1 MATQQA
7 GAAAA
12 ADEIVDI
19 KPLLSRLWP
28 LPEAGTPLADDIAD
42 AVALF
47 FTNRVSDVQAGSLLM
62 CLHFTGLDRQAD
74 VMAACADRMR
84 KAAARVDPAP
94 LLKIAAEKSLKRGK
108 YNGGLCDIVGT
119 GGDSHNT
126 FNVSTASSIVASAY
140 LRLAKHGNRASTSK
154 SGSADLLAN
163 LKYPG
168 DIENESTD
176 LVANLNYIE
185 PATLPTIY
193 STTNYAFLFA
203 PVFHP
208 GMRYVAPIRKQLPW
222 RTLFNLLGPLANPV
236 DVRETP
242 ESESPLEARII
253 GVARRELG
261 PVFAEALRMTGA
273 RKAMVVCG
281 AEELD
286 EISIAGPTFC
296 WYLHE
301 DAASGEVVI
310 DHFQLT
316 PTDFGVASCPLS
328 DVSPGKS
335 PAENAATMT
344 RILQNQCPA
353 DDPLLSFVFIN
364 TAALM
369 VVAGLTEPAD
379 STASEEPD
387 VITERGPGGLR
398 WKEGVRQARLAVS
411 SGEARRQWKLFVE
424 ATNETKPTT
433 TV

>member
-1 MATQQA
+1 M
-7 GAAAA
+7 
-12 ADEIVDI
+12 ADEFVDI
-19 KPLLSRLWP
+19 KPVLSRLWP

-47 FTNRVSDVQAGSLLM
+47 FTNKVSDVQAGSLLM

-94 LLKIAAEKSLKRGK
+94 LLKIAAEKSLKRGQ
-108 YNGGLCDIVGT
+108 YHGGLCDIVGT

-140 LRLAKHGNRASTSK
+140 LRMAKHGNRASTSK

-163 LKYPG
+163 LKHPG
-168 DIENESTD
+168 DIENETTD
-176 LVANLNYIE
+176 LVANLNFIE
-185 PATLPTIY
+185 PATLPAIY
-193 STTNYAFLFA
+193 ATTNYAFLFA

-236 DVRETP
+236 DVRE
-242 ESESPLEARII
+242 SEGSPSPLEARII

-261 PVFAEALRMTGA
+261 PVFAEALRMIGA

-286 EISIAGPTFC
+286 EISIAGPTYC
-296 WYLHE
+296 WRLHE
-301 DAASGEVVI
+301 NASGEVII

-316 PTDFGVASCPLS
+316 PADFGVTACPLS

-344 RILQNQCPA
+344 GILNNQRPA

-379 STASEEPD
+379 DGNAEDAE

-424 ATNETKPTT
+424 ATNQIKPTSS
-433 TV
+433 V

>member
-1 MATQQA
+1 M
-7 GAAAA
+7 
-12 ADEIVDI
+12 ADEFVDI

-47 FTNRVSDVQAGSLLM
+47 FTNKVSDVQAGSLLM

-94 LLKIAAEKSLKRGK
+94 LLRIAAEKSLKRGQ

-163 LKYPG
+163 LKHPG
-168 DIENESTD
+168 DIENETTD
-176 LVANLNYIE
+176 LVANLNFIE

-193 STTNYAFLFA
+193 ETTNYAFLFA

-242 ESESPLEARII
+242 EAVSPLEARII

-296 WYLHE
+296 WRLHE
-301 DAASGEVVI
+301 NASGEVVI

-316 PTDFGVASCPLS
+316 PADFGVAACPLS
-328 DVSPGKS
+328 EVSPGKS

-344 RILQNQCPA
+344 GILNNQRPV

-369 VVAGLTEPAD
+369 VVAGLTEPGD
-379 STASEEPD
+379 ASAPEDPEF
-387 VITERGPGGLR
+387 ITERGPGGLH

-411 SGEARRQWKLFVE
+411 SGEARKQWKLFVE
-424 ATNETKPTT
+424 ATNQIKPATT
-433 TV
+433 A

>member
-1 MATQQA
+1 MT
-7 GAAAA
+7 
-12 ADEIVDI
+12 DELVDI
-19 KPLLSRLWP
+19 RPLLSRLWP
-28 LPEAGTPLADDIAD
+28 LPEAGEPLAEDIAD

-47 FTNRVSDVQAGSLLM
+47 FTNKVSDVQASSLLM

-84 KAAARVDPAP
+84 KAAAPVDPVP
-94 LLKIAAEKSLKRGK
+94 LLRIADEKPLRRGRYK
-108 YNGGLCDIVGT
+108 GGLCDIVGT

-140 LRLAKHGNRASTSK
+140 LRMAKHGNRASTSK

-163 LKYPG
+163 LKQPAE
-168 DIENESTD
+168 IENETTD
-176 LVANLNYIE
+176 LVANLNFIE
-185 PATLPTIY
+185 PSTLPAIY
-193 STTNYAFLFA
+193 ATTNYAFLFA

-236 DVRETP
+236 DVRK
-242 ESESPLEARII
+242 SENDPSPLEARII

-273 RKAMVVCG
+273 RKAMIVCG

-286 EISIAGPTFC
+286 EISIASPTFC
-296 WYLHE
+296 WHLHE
-301 DAASGEVVI
+301 TAGGEVVI

-316 PTDFGVASCPLS
+316 PADFGVSSCPLS
-328 DVSPGKS
+328 KVSPGKS

-344 RILQNQCPA
+344 DILNGQRPA

-369 VVAGLTEPAD
+369 VVAGITEPAD
-379 STASEEPD
+379 DGSDEDANA
-387 VITERGPGGLR
+387 VKERGPGGLR
-398 WKEGVRQARLAVS
+398 WKEGVRLARLAVS
-411 SGEARRQWKLFVE
+411 SGEARRQWKLFVD
-424 ATNETKPTT
+424 ATNQIKPTT
-433 TV
+433 VV

>member
-1 MATQQA
+1 MASQTP
-7 GAAAA
+7 
-12 ADEIVDI
+12 EVVDI
-19 KPLLSRLWP
+19 KLLLSRLWP
-28 LPEAGTPLADDIAD
+28 LPAAGTPVADDIAD
-42 AVALF
+42 AIALF
-47 FTNRVSDVQAGSLLM
+47 FTNQVSEAQASALLM
-62 CLHFTGLDRQAD
+62 CLHFTGLDRRAD
-74 VMAACADRMR
+74 VMAACAARMR

-94 LLKIAAEKSLKRGK
+94 LRKIAAEKSLKRGQ
-108 YNGGLCDIVGT
+108 YSGGLCDIVGT

-126 FNVSTASSIVASAY
+126 FNVSTASSIVASAF
-140 LRLAKHGNRASTSK
+140 LRMAKHGNRASTSK

-168 DIENESTD
+168 EIDNETTD

-185 PATLPTIY
+185 PATLPSIY

-208 GMRYVAPIRKQLPW
+208 GMRFVAPIRKQLPW

-236 DVRETP
+236 DVLEDEPTDGSAKLP
-242 ESESPLEARII
+242 SPLEARVI

-281 AEELD
+281 SEDLD
-286 EISIAGPTFC
+286 EISIAGPTYC
-296 WYLHE
+296 WWIHE
-301 DAASGEVVI
+301 DATGSVVI
-310 DHFQLT
+310 DHFQLN
-316 PTDFGVASCPLS
+316 PADFGVTAHPLS

-344 RILQNQCPA
+344 SILQNQRPV

-369 VVAGLTEPAD
+369 VVAGLPED
-379 STASEEPD
+379 STEGVTAPE
-387 VITERGPGGLR
+387 VISERGPGGGR
-398 WKEGVRQARLAVS
+398 WKEGVRLARLAVS

-424 ATNETKPTT
+424 ATNQITPTE
-433 TV
+433 VL

>member
-1 MATQQA
+1 M
-7 GAAAA
+7 
-12 ADEIVDI
+12 ADELVDI

-28 LPEAGTPLADDIAD
+28 LTEATGASLADDIAD

-47 FTNRVSDVQAGSLLM
+47 FTNKVSDVQAASLLM

-84 KAAARVDPAP
+84 KAAAHVDPAP
-94 LLKIAAEKSLKRGK
+94 LLQIAAERSLKRGQ
-108 YNGGLCDIVGT
+108 YGGGLCDIVGT

-140 LRLAKHGNRASTSK
+140 LRMAKHGNRASTSK

-163 LKYPG
+163 LRHPG
-168 DIENESTD
+168 PGPGEIENETTD
-176 LVANLNYIE
+176 LVANFNYIE
-185 PATLPTIY
+185 PATLPAIY

-208 GMRYVAPIRKQLPW
+208 GMRFVAPIRKQLPW

-236 DVRETP
+236 DVRDP
-242 ESESPLEARII
+242 SGNSPSPLEARII

-286 EISIAGPTFC
+286 EISIAGPTYC
-296 WYLHE
+296 WRLHE
-301 DAASGEVVI
+301 EEGGSGKVVI

-316 PTDFGVASCPLS
+316 PADFGVAACPLS
-328 DVSPGKS
+328 EVSPGKS

-344 RILQNQCPA
+344 SILNNQRPA

-364 TAALM
+364 TAALV
-369 VVAGLTEPAD
+369 VVAGITEPAAAAED
-379 STASEEPD
+379 AD

-398 WKEGVRQARLAVS
+398 WKEGVRLARLAVS

-424 ATNETKPTT
+424 ATNQIKPSAAA
-433 TV
+433 

>member
-1 MATQQA
+1 MV
-7 GAAAA
+7 
-12 ADEIVDI
+12 DEIVDI

-28 LPEAGTPLADDIAD
+28 LPEAGKPLAEDIAD

-47 FTNRVSDVQAGSLLM
+47 FTNKVSDVQASSLLM

-84 KAAARVDPAP
+84 KAAAPVDPAP
-94 LLKIAAEKSLKRGK
+94 LLQIAKEKPLKRGQ

-140 LRLAKHGNRASTSK
+140 LRMAKHGNRASTSK

-163 LKYPG
+163 LKQPAE
-168 DIENESTD
+168 IENETTD
-176 LVANLNYIE
+176 LVANLNFIE
-185 PATLPTIY
+185 PSTLPTVY
-193 STTNYAFLFA
+193 ATTNYAFLFA

-236 DVRETP
+236 DVRES
-242 ESESPLEARII
+242 ESHPSPLEARII

-261 PVFAEALRMTGA
+261 PVFAEALRMTGS
-273 RKAMVVCG
+273 RKAMIVCG

-296 WYLHE
+296 WHLHE
-301 DAASGEVVI
+301 NTGGEVVI

-316 PTDFGVASCPLS
+316 PADFGVSACPLS
-328 DVSPGKS
+328 EVSPGKS

-344 RILQNQCPA
+344 DILNGQRPA

-369 VVAGLTEPAD
+369 VVAGITEPAD
-379 STASEEPD
+379 DGSEEAAN
-387 VITERGPGGLR
+387 VIKERGPGGLR
-398 WKEGVRQARLAVS
+398 WKEGVRLARLAVS
-411 SGEARRQWKLFVE
+411 SGEARRQWKLFVD
-424 ATNETKPTT
+424 ATNQIKPTT
-433 TV
+433 IA